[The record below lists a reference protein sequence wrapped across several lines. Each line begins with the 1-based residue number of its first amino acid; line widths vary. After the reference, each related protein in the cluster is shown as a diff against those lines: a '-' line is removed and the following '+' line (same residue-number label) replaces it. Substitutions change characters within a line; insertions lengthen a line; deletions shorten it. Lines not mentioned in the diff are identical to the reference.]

1 MYLSF
6 SDISALETYSS
17 LFESEIPDVSVGRS
31 SAEMNTPSLEAR
43 SDLLMNDV
51 VMVSSDVSSIL
62 FHSMIFLK

>member
-51 VMVSSDVSSIL
+51 VMVSSDVSSTL
-62 FHSMIFLK
+62 FHSMIF